1 MLFHILSFPFTRNIP
16 NITQR
21 ASRHVTCRTSDVEKT
36 RRKGGGKEINNN
48 RERDTLNYI

>member
-21 ASRHVTCRTSDVEKT
+21 ASSRHVSNVRCGENTKEGRG
-36 RRKGGGKEINNN
+36 KGDK
-48 RERDTLNYI
+48 

>member
-21 ASRHVTCRTSDVEKT
+21 ASRHVSNVRCGENTKEGRG
-36 RRKGGGKEINNN
+36 KGDK
-48 RERDTLNYI
+48 